1 MWTFTPS
8 PSILLNVKR
17 IFIFMALLVLVMTFL
32 PAERAFWLGDDYEGE
47 SAATDKYT
55 EESTLIVSYGDK
67 SVLVQVVAPLP
78 DTLEGREIGLTR
90 TALEELGIWGMGD
103 TEVSVKLRKGSE
115 VEPDNTTAVEDTG
128 WYSLRLRS
136 TKRTLAL
143 DNYKA
148 LTANSIKVRTEIEGD
163 MITFTVPYV
172 AEYEV
177 EEKKALIESLGFTV
191 EEVNATDNPYLR

>member
-1 MWTFTPS
+1 
-8 PSILLNVKR
+8 
-17 IFIFMALLVLVMTFL
+17 MALLVLVMTSL
-32 PAERAFWLGDDYEGE
+32 PAERAFWLGNDYEGE

-55 EESTLIVSYGDK
+55 EESTLIVSYGEK

-90 TALEELGIWGMGD
+90 TALEELGIWGSGD

-115 VEPDNTTAVEDTG
+115 VEPESHASVEDTG

-163 MITFTVPYV
+163 RITFTVPYV

-177 EEKKALIESLGFTV
+177 EEKKALIESLGLTV
-191 EEVNATDNPYLR
+191 EEISVTDNPYL